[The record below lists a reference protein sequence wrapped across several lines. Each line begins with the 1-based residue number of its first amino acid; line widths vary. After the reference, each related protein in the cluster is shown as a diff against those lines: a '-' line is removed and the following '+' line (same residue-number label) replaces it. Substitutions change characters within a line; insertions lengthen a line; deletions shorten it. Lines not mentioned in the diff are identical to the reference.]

1 MNQNGSWYSLVG
13 PFTISIYTA
22 KTSVEMLLYCG
33 FTNLTIWF
41 FLLQETLVSELCVL
55 NGGIC
60 SIPCTATPD
69 MELSH
74 AQMIM
79 KEHGVGQV
87 PVVRNIYGR
96 TCPVGLLDTDSISLT
111 YRSCYIFS
119 IIFCMEYML
128 PFDKIGLVDPEIY
141 LSLSKFAFI
150 FIFQIFIFT
159 TRVFHL
165 IISNLK

>member
-22 KTSVEMLLYCG
+22 KTSAEMLLYCG

-79 KEHGVGQV
+79 KEHGVSQV

-150 FIFQIFIFT
+150 SYFKFLFSLHQSFISSLAI
-159 TRVFHL
+159 
-165 IISNLK
+165 